1 LFQPEA
7 SCAKDS
13 VMLYRFANSLLCL
26 CLVAALSLS
35 SQASALPKP
44 VTDPVLTQAQFA
56 MDDAEYEKAL
66 KWIEQGLKRSELSTQ
81 TLEKLYWMEGTCYI
95 SLEMPQKALTSF
107 QKLLAVSPEY
117 NPSPM
122 SPPKLL
128 RMFEDA
134 KKQHNKKH
142 DLKINLQPR
151 STPMNAQKANTPVPV
166 RLVVDG
172 AQNKQVIQ
180 RVVLYVQP
188 PGDKAFKSLDALS
201 TDENMQTFLAT
212 VPIEW
217 LSEKNKPY
225 KVKYYWEILG
235 SNNVLLSNLGTA
247 QAPLNFR
254 VQARQATPE
263 NVKTEATPTVNKT
276 PIYIALA
283 VSTVVIAGI
292 VTAVILSQPQT
303 ASATVTV
310 SCEQQSCFP

>member
-1 LFQPEA
+1 MFSRLTPHFFFFCLIA
-7 SCAKDS
+7 
-13 VMLYRFANSLLCL
+13 MLGLG
-26 CLVAALSLS
+26 
-35 SQASALPKP
+35 SQSRALPKP
-44 VTDPVLTQAQFA
+44 VTDPVMTQAQFA

-66 KWIEQGLKRSELSTQ
+66 KWIEQGLKRSDISIE

-95 SLEMPQKALTSF
+95 SLEMPQKALSSF
-107 QKLLAVSPEY
+107 QKLLAISPEY
-117 NPSPM
+117 EPNPM

-134 KKQHNKKH
+134 KKEHNKNH

-151 STPMNAQKANTPVPV
+151 SIPITPQQANTAVPL

-180 RVVLYVQP
+180 RVMLYVQI
-188 PGDKAFKSLDALS
+188 PGEKSFKNIDALS
-201 TDENMQTFLAT
+201 TDENKQTFLAT
-212 VPIEW
+212 IPTEW
-217 LSEKNKPY
+217 LPERQDSY
-225 KVKYYWEILG
+225 TVHYYWEILG
-235 SNNVLLSNLGTA
+235 NNNMLLSYLGTE
-247 QAPLNFR
+247 QAPLNFSVR
-254 VQARQATPE
+254 AREKIPE
-263 NVKTEATPTVNKT
+263 NREAETTQAINTT

-283 VSTVVIAGI
+283 VSSVVIAGI